1 MERDKK
7 PSVPVSGIDLAS
19 GGLLG
24 THTYFLCKGI
34 EYSRDANI
42 KEVSSQLFWTLQ
54 QRNIIGFIEAI
65 ASNPNATPALISFTI
80 SAVCGLAMIPPVIYS
95 VNQRK
100 SKST

>member
-1 MERDKK
+1 MERDIK
-7 PSVPVSGIDLAS
+7 PSVRVSGSDLFS

-24 THTYFLCKGI
+24 TYTYFFYKGV
-34 EYSRDANI
+34 EYSRNI
-42 KEVSSQLFWTLQ
+42 NLGDVSSQLFWTLQ

-65 ASNPNATPALISFTI
+65 GSNPNTTPALISFTI